1 MKVIL
6 LQDVKGSGKKG
17 QIVNVSDGH
26 AKNFLIPKKLA
37 AEATATTLKDW
48 ERDQKNAESKRQSEV
63 AAAQALGKRIEEAIV
78 KIPMKIGENGK
89 MFGSVSN
96 KEIAAAM
103 SSQVGI
109 DIDRKKIVLDE
120 PIKMVGIKKVAVK
133 LYADISAQ
141 LSVEIVPEDKGE

>member
-17 QIVNVSDGH
+17 QIVNASDGH

-37 AEATATTLKDW
+37 AEATPTALKEW
-48 ERDQKNAESKRQSEV
+48 EREQKNAESKRQNEV
-63 AAAQALGKRIEEAIV
+63 SAAQALGKRIEEAIV

-120 PIKMVGIKKVAVK
+120 PIKLVGIKKVGVK

-141 LSVEIVPEDKGE
+141 LSVEIVPEGE